1 MRHAAVLGATV
12 TGVFLAFG
20 AEPASPQA
28 SNSPASQRPAAAGAP
43 PAKPASTPESR
54 SAAALALSQEPIYD
68 AGTYE
73 RLKEALLSYADLQVR
88 GGWPTLPA
96 DTKLAPGTSGPNV
109 ALLRRRLVI
118 TEDIASDRRTGDS
131 YDDVVVEGVKRF
143 QLRHGL
149 DATGTV
155 GPQTLKALNV
165 PVKQRLQQLEA
176 SLERLAGSSFTFGQ
190 RYVVVNIPAAFAE
203 AVSGDSVERRYRVIV
218 GKADRQSPTLTASIT
233 SVVLNPTWTVPFSI
247 TKNEIIARMRR
258 DPGYINRMHMR
269 VLDSGDREID
279 AKSIDWS
286 SDRSP
291 NFTVRQDSGTWNAL
305 GAVKIDMPNP
315 YSVYMHD
322 TDKRSLFTADYRFLS
337 HGCSRVDNVRDLAAW
352 LLSDQP
358 KWTRAAIDQT
368 ITAGQLVTV
377 PLSRKVPVAWVYLTA
392 WMMKDGTVQFRD
404 DVYDQDNDPIPLSPE
419 EAARVAEARGGF
431 VQPRVLQN
439 VRSAAHLDSH

>member
-1 MRHAAVLGATV
+1 MRHAAILGATV

-20 AEPASPQA
+20 AEPVSSQAPGSGAS
-28 SNSPASQRPAAAGAP
+28 SRPAAAASP
-43 PAKPASTPESR
+43 PKPASTPESR
-54 SAAALALSQEPIYD
+54 SAAALALSQEPVFD
-68 AGTYE
+68 EGTYS
-73 RLKEALLSYADLQVR
+73 RLQEALLSYADLQVR
-88 GGWPTLPA
+88 GGWPMLPA
-96 DTKLAPGTSGPNV
+96 DAKLAPGASGPNV

-118 TEDIASDRRTGDS
+118 TEDMPADKRTGDT
-131 YDDVVVEGVKRF
+131 YDDAVIEGVKRF

-176 SLERLAGSSFTFGQ
+176 ALERLAGNSFSFGE

-203 AVSGDSVERRYRVIV
+203 AVSKGKVERRYRVIV

-247 TKNEIIARMRR
+247 TKNEIIGRMRR
-258 DPGYINRMHMR
+258 DPGYISRMHMR
-269 VLDSGDREID
+269 VLDGSDHEID

-368 ITAGQLVTV
+368 IDAGKLVTV
-377 PLSRKVPVAWVYLTA
+377 PVSKKVPVAWIYLTA
-392 WMMKDGTVQFRD
+392 WMMRDGTVQFRD
-404 DVYDQDNDPIPLSPE
+404 DVYDQDNDPIPLTPE

-431 VQPRVLQN
+431 VQPRVIHN
-439 VRSAAHLDSH
+439 VRQASHLDSH

>member
-1 MRHAAVLGATV
+1 M
-12 TGVFLAFG
+12 
-20 AEPASPQA
+20 
-28 SNSPASQRPAAAGAP
+28 
-43 PAKPASTPESR
+43 
-54 SAAALALSQEPIYD
+54 YD

-88 GGWPTLPA
+88 GGWPVLPA
-96 DTKLAPGTSGPNV
+96 DAKLAPGASGPNV
-109 ALLRRRLVI
+109 VLLRRRLVI
-118 TEDIASDRRTGDS
+118 TEDLTADKRTGDS
-131 YDDVVVEGVKRF
+131 YDDAVVEGVKRF

-149 DATGTV
+149 EATGTV

-203 AVSGDSVERRYRVIV
+203 GVSGDKVERRYRVIV

-247 TKNEIIARMRR
+247 TKNEIIGRMRR
-258 DPGYINRMHMR
+258 DPGYISRMHMR
-269 VLDSGDREID
+269 VLDSSDREID

-337 HGCSRVDNVRDLAAW
+337 HGCSRVDNVRDLATW

-368 ITAGQLVTV
+368 ITEGQLVTV
-377 PLSRKVPVAWVYLTA
+377 SLSRKVPVAWVYLTA

-439 VRSAAHLDSH
+439 VRSASHLDSH